1 MNKTFPDQL
10 VFHYLIRKMANP
22 IWILSTWR
30 VSRLRHF
37 SYSDYQDRLNESVAD
52 MVKEQISHTFLDPF
66 FWERIVG
73 RAYLSPRLLYSLEII
88 PRTGTGEK
96 KRARTTGI

>member
-10 VFHYLIRKMANP
+10 VLNYLIRKMANP
-22 IWILSTWR
+22 TIVFPFFIWILSTWR

-66 FWERIVG
+66 LT
-73 RAYLSPRLLYSLEII
+73 AII
-88 PRTGTGEK
+88 
-96 KRARTTGI
+96 